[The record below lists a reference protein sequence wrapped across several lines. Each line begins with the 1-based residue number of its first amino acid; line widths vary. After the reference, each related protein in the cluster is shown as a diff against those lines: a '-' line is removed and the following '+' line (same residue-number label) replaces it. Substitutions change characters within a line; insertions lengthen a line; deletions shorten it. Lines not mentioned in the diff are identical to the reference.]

1 MGTASWVSALVY
13 AAAKVGIA
21 DHLAG
26 GPKSAAEAAPRMHLH
41 PPTLHRFMRTL
52 AGLGILVEKD
62 DQRFAPDT
70 AGRGAQDRRARCGA
84 RHVAHVLWPTFW
96 RTWEHLKF
104 SLETG
109 KSAFALTWGMP
120 IFDYFGQHPEEAA
133 LFSESMVGFHGAEPL
148 AVAEAYDFSP
158 FEVVDRRRRRDRQS
172 ARRSPAA

>member
-1 MGTASWVSALVY
+1 
-13 AAAKVGIA
+13 
-21 DHLAG
+21 
-26 GPKSAAEAAPRMHLH
+26 MHLH

-62 DQRFAPDT
+62 DQRFGPDT

-109 KSAFALTWGMP
+109 QECICLDLGNADLRLFWPAPRRG
-120 IFDYFGQHPEEAA
+120 A

-158 FEVVDRRRRRDRQS
+158 FEVVVDVGGATGNLLAEVLR
-172 ARRSPAA
+172 P